1 MQVQGRIKVI
11 GLTEQVGD
19 NFSKRLLVVET
30 EETYPQQLPIEFV
43 KDKTAILDKYAV
55 GDSVTVDVNLRGS
68 EYKGKYYANIQGWKI
83 EKTGNQPPV
92 DNGSGD
98 DSDLPF

>member
-11 GLTEQVGD
+11 GQTEQVGD

-30 EETYPQQLPIEFV
+30 EDTYPQQLPIEFV
-43 KDKTAILDKYAV
+43 KDKTAILDKYKV
-55 GDSVTVDVNLRGS
+55 GDSVTVDINLRGS

-83 EKTGNQPPV
+83 EKSEGATQQPE
-92 DNGSGD
+92 DDGSN
-98 DSDLPF
+98 LPF